1 MNRLFSDASEW
12 VLASHNA
19 GKIKELSAMLQH
31 YQIRVQGASDL
42 GLEDPEETEKTF
54 SGNAFLKARAA
65 SKASGRVAL
74 ADDSGLCVTALDDAP
89 GIYSARWAGEPR
101 DFHMAMKRVHDTL
114 VEKDAKDWSARFVCV
129 LALVHPGGDEI
140 SFTGEVHGK
149 ISWPPLGDDGFGY
162 DPIFIPEGHERTF
175 AQMTAE
181 EKKSMSH
188 RARVIEK
195 LIQDVFQP

>member
-1 MNRLFSDASEW
+1 
-12 VLASHNA
+12 
-19 GKIKELSAMLQH
+19 MLQH
-31 YQIRVQGASDL
+31 YQIRVQGASEL

-65 SKASGRVAL
+65 SRASGGVAL
-74 ADDSGLCVTALDDAP
+74 ADDSGLCVTALNDDP

-101 DFHMAMKRVHDTL
+101 DFQVAMKRVHDAL
-114 VEKDAKDWSARFVCV
+114 VKKGAKDWSARFVCV
-129 LALVHPGGDEI
+129 LALVHPDGEEI
-140 SFTGEVHGK
+140 SFTGEVHGT
-149 ISWPPLGDDGFGY
+149 ISWPPRGTDGFGY
-162 DPIFIPEGHERTF
+162 DPIFIPEGHARTF

-188 RARVIEK
+188 RARAFEK